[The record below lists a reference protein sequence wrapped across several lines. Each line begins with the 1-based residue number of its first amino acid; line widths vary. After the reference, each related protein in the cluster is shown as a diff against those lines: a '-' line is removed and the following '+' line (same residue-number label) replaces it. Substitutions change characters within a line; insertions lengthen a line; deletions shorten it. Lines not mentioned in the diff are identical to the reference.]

1 MHPLQL
7 TGRAWGHQFVN
18 WNSAQAH
25 GAIGTADRGGVSPNV
40 CGGCH
45 CENSRNN
52 AKFKTQ
58 VACVKAPLRF
68 LAEHGAVLNVKTAPT
83 AMAHGWPLRTRRSRA
98 RASICTRA
106 RARACP
112 RARSARG
119 AAEKGNTLG
128 WGPRLPFANC
138 RRKPSPVCWG
148 PPLDSSQ
155 GFRRGPRG
163 PQKGHKARCGRIS
176 LCGPLVTL
184 LGPS

>member
-98 RASICTRA
+98 RARAPASA
-106 RARACP
+106 RALARAHVH
-112 RARSARG
+112 ARG
-119 AAEKGNTLG
+119 ARAAQQRRATPSAGAHGFLLQTVGGN
-128 WGPRLPFANC
+128 
-138 RRKPSPVCWG
+138 
-148 PPLDSSQ
+148 PPLSVGAPLWTLPKAFGGAQ
-155 GFRRGPRG
+155 EGPKRAT
-163 PQKGHKARCGRIS
+163 KRDAAASRS
-176 LCGPLVTL
+176 VAL
-184 LGPS
+184 L